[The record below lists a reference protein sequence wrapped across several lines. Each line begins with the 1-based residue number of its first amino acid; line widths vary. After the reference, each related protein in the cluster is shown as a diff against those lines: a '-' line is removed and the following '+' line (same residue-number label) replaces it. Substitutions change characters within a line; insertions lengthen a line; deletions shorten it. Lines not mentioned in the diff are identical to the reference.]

1 MTGGGVLQV
10 EAGDGM
16 TVQAYLGGRP
26 VQDENSLSR
35 DHSAGSWTFSPHPL
49 PPLQRL
55 AEALIELLLFE
66 TKEGGGNCSILV
78 GLSPHSWSDPGCIL
92 Q

>member
-1 MTGGGVLQV
+1 MTGGGVMQV

-16 TVQAYLGGRP
+16 AVQAPLGGRP
-26 VQDENSLSR
+26 VQEENSSPQEP
-35 DHSAGSWTFSPHPL
+35 SAGYWNFSPHPL

-55 AEALIELLLFE
+55 AEALIELLLYE
-66 TKEGGGNCSILV
+66 TKEGGGNCNFLA
-78 GLSPHSWSDPGCIL
+78 GLRPHSWSDPGCIL